1 MYCRVFVFITYC
13 IIMNRKRT
21 LEERV
26 MLRISLK
33 MDSVFLRDDFDDL
46 GGYDQVGRSLRMLVK
61 QGKIAKLGYGVYTKL
76 KQSILTGKP
85 ITCKPL
91 PVLAKE
97 ALEKLGVELTSSQF
111 TKDYNEGRYTQV
123 PTGRLIG
130 VKGRISRKIGYE
142 GTYVYYDRTA

>member
-1 MYCRVFVFITYC
+1 
-13 IIMNRKRT
+13 MNKKRT
-21 LEERV
+21 LEERI

-33 MDSVFLRDDFDDL
+33 KDSVFLRNDFEDL
-46 GGYDQVGRSLRMLVK
+46 GGYDQVGCALRLLTRK
-61 QGKIAKLGYGVYTKL
+61 GKIAKLGYGVYTKL
-76 KQSILTGKP
+76 KKSVLTGKL

-97 ALEKLGVELTSSQF
+97 ALDKLGVELATSTL
-111 TKDYNEGRYTQV
+111 TKDYNEGRSTQV

-130 VKGRISRKIGYE
+130 VKGRVSRKLGFE